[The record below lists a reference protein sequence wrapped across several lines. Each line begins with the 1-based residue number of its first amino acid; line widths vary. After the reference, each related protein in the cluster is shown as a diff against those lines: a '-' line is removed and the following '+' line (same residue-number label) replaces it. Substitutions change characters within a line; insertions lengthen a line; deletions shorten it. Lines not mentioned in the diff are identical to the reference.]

1 MRRIIFFV
9 WILAGLVAGALWA
22 GNFGYGPVIV
32 TQEWQY
38 HIVLRL
44 GTPVRVITEPGVR
57 LRAPF
62 IESLIERD
70 KRLQYLGVEPS
81 EMIVGNETLLVDY
94 FAVWQITDPLA
105 FSRKYPDMAAARR
118 VIGARLQS
126 RVNDK
131 ISSLPVEEILARADV
146 LGDIAVEA
154 TEALQSTG
162 VAVIDLRISRTDIP
176 KQNEE
181 STFNQ
186 MREQRLA
193 IAREH
198 RARGDREAR
207 EIRAKADR
215 EARTLIAQA
224 QSQAEITRGE
234 GDAEAAGI
242 YAAAYSADPEFYA
255 FVRSLQ
261 AYREAVDEDTTF
273 VLSPEHDFFEYFRT
287 SGAAGSAAR

>member
-1 MRRIIFFV
+1 MRRVIY
-9 WILAGLVAGALWA
+9 AGWLLMALIVASLWA
-22 GNFGYGPVIV
+22 GNYGFGPVVV

-38 HIVLRL
+38 NIVLRL
-44 GTPVRVITEPGVR
+44 GTPVRVLDEPGVSVR
-57 LRAPF
+57 VPIL
-62 IESLIERD
+62 ESVLTRD
-70 KRLQYLGVEPS
+70 KRLQYLGVDPS

-94 FAVWQITDPLA
+94 FAVWQITDALA
-105 FSRKYPDMAAARR
+105 FSRRYPDMEAARR

-131 ISSLPVEEILARADV
+131 ISSLPLDQILARADV
-146 LGDIAVEA
+146 LGDIAVES
-154 TEALQSTG
+154 TEALAETG

-186 MREQRLA
+186 MREQRHA

-198 RARGDREAR
+198 RAKGDREAR

-215 EARTLIAQA
+215 EARTLLAQA
-224 QSQAEITRGE
+224 RSKAEITRGE

-242 YAAAYSADPEFYA
+242 YAASYSADPEFYA

-261 AYREAVDEDTTF
+261 AYRKTIDEETTL
-273 VLSPEHDFFEYFRT
+273 VLSPEHDFFEYFRSSAT
-287 SGAAGSAAR
+287 PGAGAR

>member
-1 MRRIIFFV
+1 
-9 WILAGLVAGALWA
+9 
-22 GNFGYGPVIV
+22 
-32 TQEWQY
+32 
-38 HIVLRL
+38 VL
-44 GTPVRVITEPGVR
+44 T
-57 LRAPF
+57 
-62 IESLIERD
+62 RD
-70 KRLQYLGVEPS
+70 KRLQYLGVDPS

-94 FAVWQITDPLA
+94 FAVWQITDALA
-105 FSRKYPDMAAARR
+105 FSRRYPDMKAARR

-131 ISSLPVEEILARADV
+131 ISSLPLDEILARADV

-154 TEALQSTG
+154 TEALAETG

-186 MREQRLA
+186 MREQRHA

-198 RARGDREAR
+198 RAKGDREAR

-215 EARTLIAQA
+215 EARTLLAQA
-224 QSQAEITRGE
+224 RSEAEITRGE

-242 YAAAYSADPEFYA
+242 YAGAYSADPEFYA

-261 AYREAVDEDTTF
+261 AYRKTIDEETTL
-273 VLSPEHDFFEYFRT
+273 VLSPEHDFFEYFRSSAT
-287 SGAAGSAAR
+287 PGAGAR